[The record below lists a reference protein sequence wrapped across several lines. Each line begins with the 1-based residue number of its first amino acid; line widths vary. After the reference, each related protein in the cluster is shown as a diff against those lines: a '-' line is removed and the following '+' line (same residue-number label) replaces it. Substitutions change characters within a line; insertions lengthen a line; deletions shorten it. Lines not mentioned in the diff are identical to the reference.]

1 MLGRECDIMI
11 GTLDQATTRRLV
23 QAIPLGT
30 YQFGIAVRSDDPLAT
45 KEEVSID
52 DLKDQ
57 TLLMVPTGVSD
68 KNDQLRQEILE
79 EIPNISIEY
88 TTGRYDINVF
98 NKALDDNVALINL
111 TPWKN
116 IHPNLVT
123 VPLETNIEV
132 EFGILAAKHANGK
145 VKSFMQLVNQLLK

>member
-79 EIPNISIEY
+79 KIPNISIEY

-98 NKALDDNVALINL
+98 NKAVDDNVALINL

-132 EFGILAAKHANGK
+132 EFGILAAKHANSK